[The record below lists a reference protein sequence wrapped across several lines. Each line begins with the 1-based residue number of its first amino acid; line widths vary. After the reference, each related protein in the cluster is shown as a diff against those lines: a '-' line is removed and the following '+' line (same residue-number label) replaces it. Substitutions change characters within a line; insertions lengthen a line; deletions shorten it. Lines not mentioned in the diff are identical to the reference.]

1 MLYREQMLLSLD
13 DFSAVRKEYNRV
25 VTEAASDSL
34 APALRVRLR
43 AITANKVT
51 RNRTF
56 YPLEELEGDGVSKGY
71 ITVLKPY
78 PIPIMLDHRTTGN
91 ALTSADMPVPVG
103 RAVDARVVRKGR
115 GRREGYLEVDAVIY
129 DRRVIEMVLDGRF
142 MTVSIGQIPERV
154 ECSVCGT
161 QVEGYACPNGHE
173 RGGTYE
179 WQGEL
184 RSCYHIM
191 RGLELIEISFVNV
204 PSDSDAVVLSKALD
218 SGTLTMGGLEM
229 ADIDSLKDVVVHE
242 SVGEQSDDR
251 FDVVDE
257 SVEDVEPRS
266 EGEGED
272 QEEVSPEELYLIDG
286 ELPYPEAKLTA
297 AQRKRLPDSA
307 FCGPNRSFPAHDR
320 PHVLAGLRLLGRA
333 KLSPAQKAR
342 VRACLLRKARQLGM
356 KTGQDDDGESAVVFW
371 LVPEHGEGFAEYEWH
386 QLPHNVDQSAKVV
399 MAYGGT
405 VLLEISDDQFAQ
417 LESSAP
423 ASSTESVYDEAA
435 ELRATVAELEVQL
448 REWMD
453 RAQKAE
459 QEAQQARHEML
470 VMRAVSAA
478 LSAGYPPA
486 RGKSTAELYE
496 MFRNRSEEFLNTLLQ
511 DLGDGDS
518 LQTIVNG
525 LDDVQNP
532 LQGLEAGGA
541 EGMPDEHVQE
551 PEEGRS
557 EQAHR
562 YSAVDE
568 LLHALKSGKLSVQ
581 EESAGEED
589 IVRLFYR

>member
-13 DFSAVRKEYNRV
+13 DFGSVRKEYNRV

-154 ECSVCGT
+154 ECSVCGA

-342 VRACLLRKARQLGM
+342 VRACLLRKARQMGM

-417 LESSAP
+417 LESGAP

-557 EQAHR
+557 GQAHR

-568 LLHALKSGKLSVQ
+568 LLQALKSGKLSVQ

>member
-13 DFSAVRKEYNRV
+13 DFGSVRKEYNRV

-154 ECSVCGT
+154 ECSVCGA

-242 SVGEQSDDR
+242 SVGEQSDDSV
-251 FDVVDE
+251 DVVDE

-342 VRACLLRKARQLGM
+342 VRACLLRKARQMGM

-417 LESSAP
+417 LESGAP

-557 EQAHR
+557 GQAHR

-568 LLHALKSGKLSVQ
+568 LLQALKSGKLSVQ